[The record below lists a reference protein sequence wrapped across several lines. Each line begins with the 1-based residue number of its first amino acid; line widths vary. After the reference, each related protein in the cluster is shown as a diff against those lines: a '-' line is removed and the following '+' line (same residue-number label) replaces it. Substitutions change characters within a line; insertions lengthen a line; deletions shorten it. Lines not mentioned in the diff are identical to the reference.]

1 MMMTM
6 MVFQVN
12 QEFNVDYFFR
22 SVNDSTFSLS
32 KNTHVN
38 KVMK

>member
-1 MMMTM
+1 MRM

-22 SVNDSTFSLS
+22 SVNDPTFRIS
-32 KNTHVN
+32 KQTHVN
-38 KVMK
+38 KMMK